1 MEMLF
6 HAKAL
11 EVFTLAYQSIQNVDE
26 EEDLE
31 VSRCY
36 LWPRPDVCSA
46 RYSSGTIAHRPH
58 PPTDP
63 ASLAWPPPCP
73 PFIPPL
79 TICCFL
85 FFFCL
90 FVFVRSLPSY
100 FCQRPEDKTNKSAAG
115 GGGRL
120 AEPTSS
126 APLPFHL
133 CTFVLNH
140 LPFIHVEVKLL
151 AAAQAFFSTIFFP
164 LWLR

>member
-46 RYSSGTIAHRPH
+46 RYSSGTIAHRPR

-79 TICCFL
+79 TICFCFFCFL
-85 FFFCL
+85 SLSEVCRVI
-90 FVFVRSLPSY
+90 FVSG
-100 FCQRPEDKTNKSAAG
+100 QKTKQTSR
-115 GGGRL
+115 RL
-120 AEPTSS
+120 AAEEGSPSRLPPPRCHFIS
-126 APLPFHL
+126 A
-133 CTFVLNH
+133 
-140 LPFIHVEVKLL
+140 LL
-151 AAAQAFFSTIFFP
+151 F
-164 LWLR
+164 